1 MLFRAGIGC
10 LALST
15 LCLLGCGGPGLPPM
29 HPVSGTVT
37 FAGKPI
43 ENGSIVFDPVGGQ
56 GVAAMGTI
64 ENGQI
69 KAEVPAGEKI
79 LRITAMRETAEQ
91 DQYGEVVTESYIPE
105 KYNVNSQIKQT
116 VSADGANQFDI
127 KLD

>member
-15 LCLLGCGGPGLPPM
+15 LCLLGCGGAGLPPM

-37 FAGKPI
+37 FAGKPV
-43 ENGSIVFDPVGGQ
+43 ESGTIVFDPADGKGI
-56 GVAAMGTI
+56 AAMGTI

-79 LRITAMRETAEQ
+79 LRISAMRESAEK

-116 VSADGANQFDI
+116 VSAEEANQFDI
-127 KLD
+127 KL